1 MRADDSPQ
9 AMSKLENGAIRLN
22 DLFEKSE
29 TTKAALAGKKTHN
42 QTSQSGFWSKKK
54 KKKSSDLFRKGLTRG
69 LMQITSPK

>member
-9 AMSKLENGAIRLN
+9 AMSKLENGTIRLN

-54 KKKSSDLFRKGLTRG
+54 KKKALTFSG
-69 LMQITSPK
+69 KA